1 MNKNMDEVE
10 KFKLEVLENI
20 KNNENDASFKKLAL
34 EFVVQSELKRYV
46 RNFSW
51 LGRPIMQMPQDIVGF
66 QEIIWQVKPDLII
79 ETGIAHGGSLIFS
92 ASMLELIGGDGKVL
106 GIDIDIRH
114 HNRTEIESH
123 PMYKRIEMI
132 EGSSVSEE
140 TANLVRSVA
149 ANYTNILVILDSN
162 HTHEHV
168 KKELEFYSPLISV
181 GSYLI
186 VSDTFVEDMPRGSFP
201 DRPWEVGDNPKTAVK
216 EFLLENDNFEVDKII
231 ENKLL
236 ITSNPNGFLRR
247 IK

>member
-1 MNKNMDEVE
+1 MDEVE

-20 KNNENDASFKKLAL
+20 RNNENDASFKKLAL
-34 EFVVQSELKRYV
+34 EWVVQSELKRYV

-51 LGRPIMQMPQDIVGF
+51 LGRPILQMPQDIVGF

-168 KKELEFYSPLISV
+168 KKELELYSPLISV

>member
-1 MNKNMDEVE
+1 MDEIE
-10 KFKLEVLENI
+10 KFKLEVLKNI
-20 KNNENDASFKKLAL
+20 KNNENDESFKNLAL
-34 EFVVQSELKRYV
+34 EWVVQSELKRYV

-51 LGRPIMQMPQDIVGF
+51 LGRPIMQMPQDIIGF

-106 GIDIDIRH
+106 GIDIDIRQ
-114 HNRTEIESH
+114 HNRREIENH
-123 PMYKRIEMI
+123 RMFKRIEMI

-140 TANLVRSVA
+140 TAELVRAVA
-149 ANYTNILVILDSN
+149 ANYKNILIILDSN

-168 KKELEFYSPLISV
+168 KKELELYSPLVSV

-216 EFLLENDNFEVDKII
+216 EFLLENDSFEIDKII

-236 ITSNPNGFLRR
+236 ITSNPDGFLKR